1 MSSDGKLSFPK
12 EPLSLCYYNEDRN
25 RVVCIESTSIA
36 SDGKVLYQLKP
47 GVAYRPGGARSAAN
61 QPSATRRSRTADPR
75 WVRNEPPGP
84 ADQRPGRGAGYVRLG

>member
-36 SDGKVLYQLKP
+36 SDGKVFYQLKP
-47 GVAYRPGGARSAAN
+47 GVKYRPAKLDAS
-61 QPSATRRSRTADPR
+61 PE
-75 WVRNEPPGP
+75 VEP
-84 ADQRPGRGAGYVRLG
+84 